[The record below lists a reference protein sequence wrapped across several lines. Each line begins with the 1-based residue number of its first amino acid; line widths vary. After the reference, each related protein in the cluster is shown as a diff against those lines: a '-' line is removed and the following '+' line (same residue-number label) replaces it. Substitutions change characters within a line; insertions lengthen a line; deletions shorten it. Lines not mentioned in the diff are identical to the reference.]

1 MNLTILI
8 KIKDSMRELIEQ
20 LYQSNEIGEE
30 TRDKLLMRLYNRKK
44 SEVE

>member
-1 MNLTILI
+1 
-8 KIKDSMRELIEQ
+8 MRELIEQ

-30 TRDKLLMRLYNRKK
+30 TRDKLLMRLYKRKK

>member
-8 KIKDSMRELIEQ
+8 KIKDFMRELIEQ

-30 TRDKLLMRLYNRKK
+30 TRDKLLMRWYNRKK